1 MIYLDVYPGVY
12 SLSMLTHLK
21 HHSQTHTQ
29 THTLL
34 GFRGKPVSMTGI
46 YGGFCTAFLVTHH
59 PDLVMS
65 QSDSP

>member
-12 SLSMLTHLK
+12 SVSMLTRLK
-21 HHSQTHTQ
+21 QHSQH

-46 YGGFCTAFLVTHH
+46 YGGFYTAFLVTVQGHT
-59 PDLVMS
+59 LS
-65 QSDSP
+65 